1 MVRIGYARMY
11 VVIDD
16 SNQAKERIMKNKNAK
31 RFTGQAVDGAI
42 ILNSGTNKSGDLI
55 TMLVDL
61 DDVFGFPYVVR
72 TGDPHT
78 TIMTRKKKQ
87 AQKHFE
93 KMLNI

>member
-1 MVRIGYARMY
+1 MTVT
-11 VVIDD
+11 
-16 SNQAKERIMKNKNAK
+16 STKERIMKNKNAK

-78 TIMTRKKKQ
+78 TIMARKKKQ
-87 AQKHFE
+87 AQKHFD